1 MVEHGEE
8 AKSEE
13 ELIEWTDLVTIERKV
28 YNGTLYCQVWIYR
41 YCLLLSHF
49 FLQQGYVSVVGKAWA
64 EEKGKGRVCVVVEF
78 EHITVACC

>member
-28 YNGTLYCQVWIYR
+28 YNGTLHCQV
-41 YCLLLSHF
+41 
-49 FLQQGYVSVVGKAWA
+49 
-64 EEKGKGRVCVVVEF
+64 
-78 EHITVACC
+78 

>member
-28 YNGTLYCQVWIYR
+28 YNGTLYCQV
-41 YCLLLSHF
+41 
-49 FLQQGYVSVVGKAWA
+49 
-64 EEKGKGRVCVVVEF
+64 
-78 EHITVACC
+78 